1 MENLFLSMLILGL
14 WHGAGW
20 NYIIFGAIHGF
31 ALIVNHTW
39 KRYRLRMWRPLGYT
53 LTLGTVLVGWI
64 FFRADSIHD
73 AWLIMMAMCDPS
85 QIILPAGGIVEKYF
99 VFLKDSG
106 VIFSGDAMFMGLK
119 YILVG
124 SLCVAFLP
132 SSNRI
137 VERMKPTIVWAF
149 VVAAVGF
156 VSMIR
161 MGSYSEFLYFQF

>member
-1 MENLFLSMLILGL
+1 
-14 WHGAGW
+14 
-20 NYIIFGAIHGF
+20 
-31 ALIVNHTW
+31 
-39 KRYRLRMWRPLGYT
+39 
-53 LTLGTVLVGWI
+53 
-64 FFRADSIHD
+64 
-73 AWLIMMAMCDPS
+73 
-85 QIILPAGGIVEKYF
+85 
-99 VFLKDSG
+99 
-106 VIFSGDAMFMGLK
+106 MFMGLK

-137 VERMKPTIVWAF
+137 VERMKPTLIWAF